1 MNWRKTA
8 LAGVAG
14 VAAFIMSVAAFFAAL
29 LYDFRLDIVG
39 GSAPPT
45 LFDQLIWYVGA
56 PALASLGGLLPM
68 RVLGVRW
75 QRGLLSACIA
85 HIISLQVAIVI
96 FYLNPDA
103 GIALSITLGAVLT
116 VLFATVGRAD
126 MSPKGLTVMF
136 GVAAL
141 VLLSFGV
148 LKLVSGLLAWSLL
161 PAVVARVQSRSHQ
174 EVTP

>member
-1 MNWRKTA
+1 MYWRKTA
-8 LAGVAG
+8 LASVAG
-14 VAAFIMSVAAFFAAL
+14 VAAFIISLVAFLAAL

-56 PALASLGGLLPM
+56 PALASLGGLLPV
-68 RVLGVRW
+68 RVLDVRW

-85 HIISLQVAIVI
+85 HIISLQVAIAI

-126 MSPKGLTVMF
+126 ISPKGLAIVF

-141 VLLSFGV
+141 VLFLFGV
-148 LKLVSGLLAWSLL
+148 LKLVSGLLAWGLL
-161 PAVVARVQSRSHQ
+161 PAVIVLVQSRSHQ
-174 EVTP
+174 T

>member
-1 MNWRKTA
+1 MCWRKTA
-8 LAGVAG
+8 IAGVAG
-14 VAAFIMSVAAFFAAL
+14 IAAYIISLVAFFAAL

-39 GSAPPT
+39 GSPPPT

-56 PALASLGGLLPM
+56 PALASLGGLLPV

-75 QRGLLSACIA
+75 QRGLLSAFIA
-85 HIISLQVAIVI
+85 HTISIQVAIAI

-126 MSPKGLTVMF
+126 ISPKGLTIMF

-141 VLLSFGV
+141 VLFSFGV
-148 LKLVSGLLAWSLL
+148 LNIVSRIALGLSNVLASL
-161 PAVVARVQSRSHQ
+161 
-174 EVTP
+174 